1 MEKTKAEVS
10 SSDESICGDIYIGG
24 VKRRGNS
31 QAGTKRHPNIQFHLF
46 SGDGYDVTE
55 WLDRGMID
63 FGTLI
68 ELVDLSGD
76 TCLCFSPTG
85 AKAGILDVPRLE
97 EVSSVYQRGGSVSGL
112 SEKSPSVALYM
123 E

>member
-1 MEKTKAEVS
+1 MPA
-10 SSDESICGDIYIGG
+10 GG
-24 VKRRGNS
+24 NQMPKLLDQCFATPG
-31 QAGTKRHPNIQFHLF
+31 IFF

-76 TCLCFSPTG
+76 TCLCFRP
-85 AKAGILDVPRLE
+85 LEPRLE
-97 EVSSVYQRGGSVSGL
+97 SWMYLAWKKYQVFTSAAEVFLDYL
-112 SEKSPSVALYM
+112 KKSPSVALYM

>member
-1 MEKTKAEVS
+1 MRASVGI
-10 SSDESICGDIYIGG
+10 SILAG

-76 TCLCFSPTG
+76 TCLCFRPLEPRLESWM
-85 AKAGILDVPRLE
+85 LPRLE